1 MDDDDSLTDGCY
13 IHGMGNTAFALH
25 PHFPEWTLQ
34 MFHVGLAHAFKTVRL
49 NQFHNALKA
58 GSNIKRKVIK
68 RLSDQSCGD
77 D

>member
-1 MDDDDSLTDGCY
+1 
-13 IHGMGNTAFALH
+13 
-25 PHFPEWTLQ
+25 

-77 D
+77 DSVKPSTQSWVGFQGAKSPVGTAENYRG